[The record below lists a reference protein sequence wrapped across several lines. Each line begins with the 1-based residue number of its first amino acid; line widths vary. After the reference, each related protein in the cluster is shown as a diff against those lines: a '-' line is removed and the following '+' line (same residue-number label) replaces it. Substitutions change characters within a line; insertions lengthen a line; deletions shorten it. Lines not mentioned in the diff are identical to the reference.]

1 MAHWNYRIVKRLHKY
16 TIGTVD
22 RASYTYGIHE
32 AYYDEAGEVTTITE
46 NPKDIQST
54 LELWD
59 CETEEECL
67 ASLQDQ
73 LTKMQLAFSK
83 PVLDYD
89 DIGEPKEDNNGL

>member
-1 MAHWNYRIVKRLHKY
+1 MSHWNYRIVKRMHKY
-16 TIGTVD
+16 TIGTVE
-22 RASYTYGIHE
+22 REHCTYGIHE
-32 AYYDEAGEVTTITE
+32 AYYDDNGEVDAITE

-67 ASLQDQ
+67 ASLKDQ
-73 LTKMQLAFSK
+73 LTKMQLAFAK

-89 DIGEPKEDNNGL
+89 KIGVSTSK